1 MRCLIIKYS
10 DIFTA
15 LAVVGRE
22 LHDQIDGYADDRVKG
37 AHGSNT
43 VAEQGKRLKKRMR
56 PAILQ

>member
-37 AHGSNT
+37 ARGSNA
-43 VAEQGKRLKKRMR
+43 VAEQGKRLKKRIR